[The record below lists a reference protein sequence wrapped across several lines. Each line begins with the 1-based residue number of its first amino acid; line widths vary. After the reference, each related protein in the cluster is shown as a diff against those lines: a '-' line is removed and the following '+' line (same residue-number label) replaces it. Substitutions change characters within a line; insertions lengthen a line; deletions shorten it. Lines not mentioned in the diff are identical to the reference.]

1 MTTFWIVAGV
11 FIVAALMFVLPTLI
25 KSRHGKI
32 TTLERQ
38 TANIAIYRDQIA
50 ELNADLNNDVL
61 SKEQFEKVNKNC
73 KKNVARR
80 QHIQSWTRYSY
91 ITE

>member
-61 SKEQFEKVNKNC
+61 SKEQFEKSKQELQKRMLQENRSC
-73 KKNVARR
+73 F
-80 QHIQSWTRYSY
+80 
-91 ITE
+91 